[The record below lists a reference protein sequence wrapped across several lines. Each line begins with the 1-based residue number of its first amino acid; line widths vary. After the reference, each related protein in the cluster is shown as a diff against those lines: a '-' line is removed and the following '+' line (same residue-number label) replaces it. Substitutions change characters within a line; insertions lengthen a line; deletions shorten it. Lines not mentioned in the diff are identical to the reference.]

1 MAELVPP
8 WDLEAPLAHARPTGI
23 LGISLAPQQLSVL
36 HPLRSPEE
44 HRDGVT
50 EIQTWKDAGTAG
62 PEVEV
67 GTALRWHRTPLRAG
81 NTLCVASRSLS
92 VQALL
97 PASGCSC
104 PAPTFAPWGF
114 PRMFLGPPQSPG
126 MAHLSMAVIT
136 I

>member
-8 WDLEAPLAHARPTGI
+8 WGLEAPLAHARPTGI

-67 GTALRWHRTPLRAG
+67 GTALRWHRTPLVLATHFVWLPG
-81 NTLCVASRSLS
+81 ACPSRRSFLPQAAPVLPPLSLHGVS
-92 VQALL
+92 R
-97 PASGCSC
+97 GCSWD
-104 PAPTFAPWGF
+104 PLSLPGWLTFPW
-114 PRMFLGPPQSPG
+114 L
-126 MAHLSMAVIT
+126 
-136 I
+136 